1 MMPHSIGATRL
12 APLPHRARPVPAAA
26 VMTAA
31 EHQVQGLVRWGFLAF
46 GFSLP
51 FEWPARTI
59 PADFPT
65 IGLALFLLTTF
76 TRPTLCYR
84 RVPSAFWWFFAYFWV
99 FLLGFARS
107 HGEFTTEV
115 VRQVLTMTQLLLLFV
130 AAFNLMQ
137 DERTA
142 RHVLLALALGCVLL
156 ALLQFSGLVSPEAES
171 YSGALQRM
179 HTLDQNSNRAGRIFG
194 AAVMTLVGLTF
205 GLRTPAVRPRILVL
219 PAVALCVAAILQGGS
234 RGSLLVLLIGLW
246 LFTLGGRSLRQTLRT
261 TALILVSMAVLYGA
275 AMQSPLVRARWEKAQ
290 GGDYSGREE
299 IFPAAWSLVTDKPL
313 LGWGPTANKYE
324 LASRI
329 PQQGFARRDTHNLGL
344 ELLTSTGVLGFVP
357 FMCGLLVCLR
367 AAWVSRKGRHGIL
380 PFALIASLL
389 AGNMAAN
396 YLSFKLQWLVLAY
409 AMASGSVFVRPR
421 ARGERS
427 GILGTRASRTTLARP
442 VV

>member
-1 MMPHSIGATRL
+1 MSHSIGATRL
-12 APLPHRARPVPAAA
+12 APLPHRARLVPAAA
-26 VMTAA
+26 AAA
-31 EHQVQGLVRWGFLAF
+31 EQVSGLVRWGFLAF

-65 IGLALFLLTTF
+65 MGLALFLLTTF
-76 TRPTLCYR
+76 TQPTLCYR
-84 RVPSAFWWFFAYFWV
+84 RVPRAFWWFLAYFWI

-107 HGEFTTEV
+107 HGEFTSEV

-142 RHVLLALALGCVLL
+142 RQVLLALALGCVLL
-156 ALLQFSGLVSPEAES
+156 ALLQFSGLVSPEAQN

-179 HTLDQNSNRAGRIFG
+179 HALDQNSNRAGRIFG
-194 AAVMTLVGLTF
+194 TAVMVLVGLTF
-205 GLRTPAVRPRILVL
+205 GLQTPALRPRVLVVA
-219 PAVALCVAAILQGGS
+219 AVALCVAAILQGGS

-246 LFTLGGRSLRQTLRT
+246 LFTLGGRSLKDTLRT
-261 TALILVSMAVLYGA
+261 TALIIVGMAVLFGA

-299 IFPAAWSLVTDKPL
+299 IFPAAWSMVTEKPV
-313 LGWGPTANKYE
+313 LGWGPTANKFE

-329 PQQGFARRDTHNLGL
+329 PQQGVARRDTHNLGL
-344 ELLTSTGVLGFVP
+344 ELLTSTGLLGFVP
-357 FMCGLLVCLR
+357 FMCGLLVCVR
-367 AAWVSRKGRHGIL
+367 AAWLARKGRHGIL

-389 AGNMAAN
+389 AGNLAAN

-409 AMASGSVFVRPR
+409 AMASGSVLLGPR
-421 ARGERS
+421 AQTERAR
-427 GILGTRASRTTLARP
+427 TRRTRVSRAALARP